1 MVENDSVLYYIF
13 YGIILIAFYVVLK
26 MPKKDDN
33 KSNKSNESKNDES
46 KKDNE
51 EMSKK

>member
-33 KSNKSNESKNDES
+33 KSNESKNDES

>member
-26 MPKKDDN
+26 MPKNDDS
-33 KSNKSNESKNDES
+33 KSKNDES

-51 EMSKK
+51 DINKK

>member
-33 KSNKSNESKNDES
+33 KSNKTNES

>member
-33 KSNKSNESKNDES
+33 KSNESKNDES

-51 EMSKK
+51 DINNK